1 MTSSANG
8 LVGTGTRLF
17 MAEHG
22 DLAFQEVANV
32 KTTPEVGTTAQQ
44 LEITNLDDD
53 NQRYVSGL
61 GAISALTFTVIY
73 KGPDWNKI
81 YQKSGDKVAYDW
93 KLVYPDG
100 MYITFTGAVE
110 IQLEPIDINTAATF
124 NLTITPDNVP
134 RFHKSN
140 STTDNADNG
149 DDSGGGGNGMS
160 YRPMFVKSFD
170 NVADMNAFDNSD
182 DVLDQGDFV
191 LISSND
197 GDNGKVYFY
206 NGNGFTYFASIIG
219 PQGDTGAKGDPGTDI
234 KMMGAIDTLPALGQ
248 EGQCYF
254 VSTTLYSWSS
264 GKWINLGDFQGPAGK
279 DGTQVD
285 LRNYLKTTD
294 TSNWQKV
301 KITNDDG
308 GNKYSFTRA
317 NTTDL
322 VAAIQALPLG
332 YHTFYCQ
339 AGVKGNPSSQ
349 SVRGIAEITTAG
361 SNPLGVGYFTDSTGD
376 LWSFYVDSS
385 GLKLNNKQDKLGY
398 TAADDSTVVHST
410 PTILPSGT
418 DLNTVTSTGYYYIP
432 SAVDKPTNADDWTIY
447 QVVSLQKSLEN
458 GVQLAFD
465 TNGSV
470 QSMRTWT
477 YDGVTNT
484 LEWKNWQV
492 LATTD
497 DVTTAISAA
506 TANMVRNVK
515 GDTSW
520 ESIDG
525 FKKFVHKPTDSEGY
539 QFMTSDDVNNAINP
553 LEQKISDTGWQ
564 LLVSKDSSSA
574 AFSSSS
580 YYRIVNGILYVHGT
594 ITVNSTTNYH
604 YQLWDI
610 PTGWSIG
617 DKAGTQIIYP
627 DSTSYSN
634 YVQLNSTGLLVYGDK
649 TGYSTDFR
657 FVTPVDKA

>member
-32 KTTPEVGTTAQQ
+32 KTTPEVGPTAQQ

-134 RFHKSN
+134 QFHKSN
-140 STTDNADNG
+140 STTDNAGNG

-182 DVLDQGDFV
+182 DALDQGDFV

-219 PQGDTGAKGDPGTDI
+219 PQGATGDKGDPGTDI
-234 KMMGAIDTLPALGQ
+234 KMMGAIDILPALGQ

-254 VSTTLYSWSS
+254 VNTTLYSWSS
-264 GKWINLGDFQGPAGK
+264 GKWINLGDFQGPKGDKGDVGPQGQQGIQGPKGDTGQGLEIKGRVDTISQLPATASEGDGYLVAEELYIWTDSAWKDCGQIQGPAGKDGATGPQGPQGPAGK
-279 DGTQVD
+279 DGTATAEELADSTD
-285 LRNYLKTTD
+285 LFSLVVNDAQSHYYLCSSNATAKTLKNSPVATAF
-294 TSNWQKV
+294 SLEL
-301 KITNDDG
+301 
-308 GNKYSFTRA
+308 YPA
-317 NTTDL
+317 NT
-322 VAAIQALPLG
+322 P
-332 YHTFYCQ
+332 
-339 AGVKGNPSSQ
+339 Q
-349 SVRGIAEITTAG
+349 SVA
-361 SNPLGVGYFTDSTGD
+361 S
-376 LWSFYVDSS
+376 
-385 GLKLNNKQDKLGY
+385 
-398 TAADDSTVVHST
+398 
-410 PTILPSGT
+410 
-418 DLNTVTSTGYYYIP
+418 
-432 SAVDKPTNADDWTIY
+432 
-447 QVVSLQKSLEN
+447 N
-458 GVQLAFD
+458 GVAEWAYTQMVLRPFNSSTAWLAS
-465 TNGSV
+465 TNSDGDGNISNTSWV
-470 QSMRTWT
+470 QVANMS
-477 YDGVTNT
+477 
-484 LEWKNWQV
+484 
-492 LATTD
+492 
-497 DVTTAISAA
+497 DVTTAVSAA
-506 TANMVRNVK
+506 TANMVSNVK

-520 ESIDG
+520 ENIDG
-525 FKKFVHKPTDSEGY
+525 FKRFVHKPTDSEGY
-539 QFMTSDDVNNAINP
+539 QFMTSEDVNDAISP

-564 LLVSKDSSSA
+564 PLVSKNSSSA
-574 AFSSSS
+574 VFSSDS
-580 YYRIVNGILYVHGT
+580 YYRIVNGILYVHGE
-594 ITVNSTTNYH
+594 ISVLNTTNLQ

-610 PTGWSIG
+610 PTGWSIS
-617 DKAGTQIIYP
+617 DKAGNQIIYP
-627 DSTSYSN
+627 DSTAYNN
-634 YVQLNSTGLLVYGDK
+634 YVQLLSGSGTSYGGGLLIYEDK
-649 TGYSTDFR
+649 TGYSTAFR
-657 FVTPVDKA
+657 FISPVDKV

>member
-32 KTTPEVGTTAQQ
+32 KTTPEVGPTAQQ

-93 KLVYPDG
+93 KLIYPDG

-140 STTDNADNG
+140 STTDNAGNG

-264 GKWINLGDFQGPAGK
+264 GKWINLGDFQGPKGDKGDVGPQGQQGIQGPKGATGHGLEIKGKVDTTSQLPATASEGDGYLVAEELYVWTDNEWKDCGQIQGPAGK
-279 DGTQVD
+279 DGKDGATGPQGIQGP
-285 LRNYLKTTD
+285 KGD
-294 TSNWQKV
+294 TGPAG
-301 KITNDDG
+301 NDG
-308 GNKYSFTRA
+308 TAKYEELA
-317 NTTDL
+317 DNTDL
-322 VAAIQALPLG
+322 FSLVVNDELAHYYL
-332 YHTFYCQ
+332 C
-339 AGVKGNPSSQ
+339 
-349 SVRGIAEITTAG
+349 G
-361 SNPLGVGYFTDSTGD
+361 SNASAKT
-376 LWSFYVDSS
+376 
-385 GLKLNNKQDKLGY
+385 LKNCPVA
-398 TAADDSTVVHST
+398 TAF
-410 PTILPSGT
+410 
-418 DLNTVTSTGYYYIP
+418 
-432 SAVDKPTNADDWTIY
+432 
-447 QVVSLQKSLEN
+447 SLQLSPANVTQSIATNNVPEWAYTQMLLQPFN
-458 GVQLAFD
+458 SSTIWIASTNSDVDGNISNTSWVQVA
-465 TNGSV
+465 NMS
-470 QSMRTWT
+470 
-477 YDGVTNT
+477 
-484 LEWKNWQV
+484 
-492 LATTD
+492 
-497 DVTTAISAA
+497 DVTTAVSAA
-506 TANMVRNVK
+506 TANMVSNVK

-520 ESIDG
+520 ENIDG

-539 QFMTSDDVNNAINP
+539 QFMTSADVNGAINP

-564 LLVSKDSSSA
+564 QLVSKDSSSA
-574 AFSSSS
+574 AFDSNS
-580 YYRIVNGILYVHGT
+580 YYRIVNGVLYVHGT
-594 ITVNSTTNYH
+594 ISVLNTSNLR
-604 YQLWDI
+604 YQLWDM
-610 PTGWSIG
+610 PTGWSIS
-617 DKAGTQIIYP
+617 DKAGTQTIYP
-627 DSTSYSN
+627 DSTAQNN
-634 YVQLNSTGLLVYGDK
+634 YVQLNTGGLLVYEDK
-649 TGYSTDFR
+649 TGYRTDFR
-657 FVTPVDKA
+657 FVSPVDKA